1 MAKKSFLSQKEPRE
15 VNGVKEPDRAQIE
28 SFDKEDYAA
37 KKIEELKEKA
47 QPQKKLLKKLAKLL
61 MK

>member
-1 MAKKSFLSQKEPRE
+1 EPRE

-28 SFDKEDYAA
+28 SVDKEDYAA

-47 QPQKKLLKKLAKLL
+47 QPQKEVVEETGEVIQEVT
-61 MK
+61 MEDF